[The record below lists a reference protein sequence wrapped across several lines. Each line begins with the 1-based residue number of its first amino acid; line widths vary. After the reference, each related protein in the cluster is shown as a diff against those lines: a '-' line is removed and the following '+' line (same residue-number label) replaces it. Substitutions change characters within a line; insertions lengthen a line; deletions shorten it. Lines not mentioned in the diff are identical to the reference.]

1 VAQFHHVGVPTRA
14 RQPKEVYIE
23 GAKVHITSPDA
34 HPYRFEFLRFEPGSP
49 MPEAIQKGP
58 HIAYMVDDIDAA
70 LKGEKVIVPPF
81 DATPSLRCAF
91 IVKDSVAVEVMQAK

>member
-14 RQPKEVYIE
+14 RKPKAVYID
-23 GAKVHITSPDA
+23 GAKVHITDPGD

-49 MPEAIQKGP
+49 MPEALQKGP
-58 HIAYMVDDIDAA
+58 HVAYMVDDIDAA

-81 DATPSLRCAF
+81 DATPRLRCAF
-91 IVKDSVAVEVMQAK
+91 ILKDGVAVEVMQAK